1 MPLRRLPRPTE
12 LLAAFAAGVLLVAA
26 FAPLAWYPLAPLAL
40 AVLYLLGLHQ
50 PGTRAAAAIGFA
62 FGLGCF
68 LGGVSW
74 VYVSLSVF
82 GGMVAWLAALSTLVF
97 CMVLA
102 LFPALAVAVFARLS
116 TAGLR
121 VPLFSAAWVL
131 GEWLRGT
138 LFTGFPWLAVGYS
151 QGGDSPLAG
160 LAPLFGT
167 YGVSFVTAL
176 IAACLGEAVWRWRS
190 GYCPASGHP
199 RWAYAAVPLL
209 IAALLGAGGA
219 VLGILEWTHPAGR
232 PVRVALLQGNIA
244 QDMKWRPESFQT
256 SLRTYDA
263 LFDAHP
269 ADLTVLPE
277 TALPAFW
284 EALPPAFVES
294 LREQARARG
303 GDVLIGAVAGTG
315 ERYTNSVFS
324 VGTAPTQRYDKVH
337 LVPFGEF
344 VPPGF
349 ATLMRQLSIPMSGF
363 SAGRADQP
371 PLRVGGTTVAVNICY
386 EDVFGDALRPGARAA
401 AILVNVSNTAWF
413 GRSLAQPQHLQIARM
428 RARETGRPMLR
439 ATNTGMTAIVEPDGR
454 VSAVLEPFVRGALVA
469 DVQGRTGETPYLRWG
484 DRPVLIASLLLLA
497 VALIVGRARRL
508 GRAAD

>member
-1 MPLRRLPRPTE
+1 MPPRRLPRPTD
-12 LLAAFAAGVLLVAA
+12 LLAAFAAGLLLVAA
-26 FAPLAWYPLAPLAL
+26 FAPLSWYPLAPLML
-40 AVLYLLGLHQ
+40 AALYLLGLRQ
-50 PGTRAAAAIGFA
+50 PGARAAAAIGFA

-82 GGMVAWLAALSTLVF
+82 GGMPAALAALSTLAF

-102 LFPALAVAVFARLS
+102 LFTALALAVFARLA
-116 TAGLR
+116 TPGLR
-121 VPLFSAAWVL
+121 VPLFAAAWIL
-131 GEWLRGT
+131 AEWLRGT

-151 QGGDSPLAG
+151 QAGASPLAG
-160 LAPLFGT
+160 LAPLVGA
-167 YGVSFVTAL
+167 YGVSFATAL
-176 IAACLGEAVWRWRS
+176 VAACMGEAVWRWQS
-190 GYCPASGHP
+190 GHCPASGHP

-209 IAALLGAGGA
+209 IAALLGAGGG
-219 VLGILEWTHPAGR
+219 VLGMLEWTQPSGR

-244 QDMKWRPESFQT
+244 QDMKWRPETFQT
-256 SLRTYDA
+256 SLRTYA
-263 LFDAHP
+263 ELFDAHP

-284 EALPPAFVES
+284 EALPPAFVDS
-294 LREQARARG
+294 LRERARARG
-303 GDVLIGAVAGTG
+303 GDVLLGVVAGTS

-324 VGTAPTQRYDKVH
+324 IGSAPSQRYDKVH

-349 ATLMRQLSIPMSGF
+349 ASLMQHLSIPMSGF
-363 SAGRADQP
+363 TAGRTDQP
-371 PLRVGGTTVAVNICY
+371 SLQVGGTTVAVNICY
-386 EDVFGDALRPGARAA
+386 EDVFGDALRTGARTA
-401 AILVNVSNTAWF
+401 AILINVSNTAWF

-439 ATNTGMTAIVEPDGR
+439 ATNTGMTAIVDADGR
-454 VSAVLEPFVRGALVA
+454 VSGVLEPFVRGALLA
-469 DVQGRTGETPYLRWG
+469 EVQGRTGETPYLRWG
-484 DRPVLIASLLLLA
+484 DLPVLLVGLLLLA
-497 VALIVGRARRL
+497 AALVAGRIRLL